1 MGSPKPPSH
10 GCAGQWSTFEAKPP
24 PVGLDHNTHCTTQL
38 KMCSALGY
46 LSQALLT
53 SSNSVVH
60 LFKKNYYVLSTK
72 ENHVRAIYYVSKGL
86 SVCTRRQKTI
96 FGFYSIQSPNKLTF
110 HTHVVKRFFCWPSI
124 FVWIFQI
131 NFSGKYCY
139 IRLRYSQNITRFKC
153 FFWNGY
159 LPYTLWSSTKCA
171 L

>member
-86 SVCTRRQKTI
+86 SVCTRQQRKRSLVSTPSSLQI
-96 FGFYSIQSPNKLTF
+96 NSLSIRTWWNNFSVDHQYLFEYFKLTF
-110 HTHVVKRFFCWPSI
+110 QESI
-124 FVWIFQI
+124 ATFVYDIV
-131 NFSGKYCY
+131 
-139 IRLRYSQNITRFKC
+139 
-153 FFWNGY
+153 
-159 LPYTLWSSTKCA
+159 
-171 L
+171 